1 MSDKDYLNIKDN
13 LVGEDDMLRSPPG
26 SISMK
31 SLVESVSEKPIIQVV
46 TTTTP
51 PSSDVSDKENL
62 MPETDILASSHSSVS
77 PSDVSEKDMDLVSPS
92 DVSGIKNLM
101 SGTDIPS
108 LSISSMSKKPLLN
121 EGLTIT
127 TLPSDVPDRKQK
139 IVKLEP
145 PKNTD
150 TPKRRNSTTNKK
162 QQTTTTKNK
171 KTNNNKQ
178 KTKTKNQQYTTTQK
192 NTIPSYFMKTVGET
206 DNNDSSSSEVRISD
220 VAGKDSAS
228 MEFGKFIFEPDKQVD
243 LCRLEN
249 KKITKSF
256 P

>member
-1 MSDKDYLNIKDN
+1 M
-13 LVGEDDMLRSPPG
+13 
-26 SISMK
+26 
-31 SLVESVSEKPIIQVV
+31 
-46 TTTTP
+46 
-51 PSSDVSDKENL
+51 
-62 MPETDILASSHSSVS
+62 
-77 PSDVSEKDMDLVSPS
+77 
-92 DVSGIKNLM
+92 
-101 SGTDIPS
+101 
-108 LSISSMSKKPLLN
+108 
-121 EGLTIT
+121 
-127 TLPSDVPDRKQK
+127 PDRKQK

-206 DNNDSSSSEVRISD
+206 DKNDSSSSEVRISD